1 MTKLTTTSLPDFY
14 KQTVGFDRLFNDL
27 ERAFTGPS
35 SSNVGYPPYNI
46 AKTDTNKYLIS
57 IAVAGFAME
66 NLEITQDGNWLTV
79 TGSAPEQ
86 NDDDITYIH
95 RGLAG
100 RSFERKFQIADH
112 IEVQEAKLEL
122 GVLNIY
128 LEQIIPEELLPRR
141 IEIK

>member
-1 MTKLTTTSLPDFY
+1 MTKLTTRNLPDFY
-14 KQTVGFDRLFNDL
+14 KQTVGFDRLFNEM
-27 ERAFTGPS
+27 ERAFT
-35 SSNVGYPPYNI
+35 NTQATGYPPYNI
-46 AKTDTNKYLIS
+46 AKTDANKYLIS

-79 TGSAPEQ
+79 KGTAPEQ
-86 NDDDITYIH
+86 DETVEYVH

-112 IEVQEAKLEL
+112 VEVQEAKLDL